1 MAPPATFRLP
11 DLESQSSPV
20 FITPEHQSF
29 SACMRTSFVGFV
41 HEPSS
46 ALPASF
52 HRRFRHCLS
61 GLNADGVLARYDITQ
76 PMGPGTALA
85 RTRVTRCLIGK
96 PGSTYKYLGL
106 RMFAHPWS
114 GDEASEACK
123 ELRKLSKKLEDRAV
137 TQGGAR
143 DGTSCFNLVL
153 LNRMAPEELRAA
165 KREKVYGMGP
175 LSVAWHADSSLQDFT
190 AISVYV
196 AHHPASQRTFDSP
209 APAPQP
215 SGAPERAWR
224 VALRVVHDVE
234 GPTMRATL
242 TAGGEGK
249 REESKR
255 DDDVT
260 PAVLIP
266 MSDGDCYHMVDD
278 FNHHHQHAVIQPE
291 PSAAADT
298 YATEAAEA
306 ASALEVRYSS
316 THRVALEDGHSFS
329 SVRQRCVA
337 AVAAAGVPLDAQ
349 DDADA
354 QAGAAGATGAS
365 SAAAA
370 SAPSAASSA
379 TASAWSAARIG
390 SCAQWQ
396 EEQACLSEL
405 EFEWI
410 RQWYVQGAAHRD
422 EHGWWG
428 PRIAKLEALWSQLE
442 RLTFQRL
449 CSLRLAVA
457 AADGAPDGVASQG
470 SASQCMVPQ
479 GSASQGMVPQGSAP
493 QGAAGIV
500 PVQARAALLTSG
512 QATAPTTAPPTGT
525 ELAHLLEL
533 GTVLK
538 GALTRRHRLRAAW
551 AQRVRDPIFTD
562 LPVGYSPLPCLFEVG
577 SPQHPAALGEL
588 TLPELKSPEL
598 KSTELT
604 LPELKSPELK
614 SPELTLPEDL
624 GPALVELERLQA
636 RLSAHRKLRKPC
648 YQFAKFGNCSKGG
661 ACPFAHER
669 PAAAAGV
676 AGAPAGALTT
686 QSAVPSVVPSVV
698 PSGTAASAPPATAL
712 CRAPPAAKDC

>member
-20 FITPEHQSF
+20 FITPEHPSF
-29 SACMRTSFVGFV
+29 SACMRTSFGGFV

-137 TQGGAR
+137 TQGCAR
-143 DGTSCFNLVL
+143 DGTSRFNLVL

-196 AHHPASQRTFDSP
+196 AHHPASQRTFDTP

-215 SGAPERAWR
+215 SAAPQRAWR

-242 TAGGEGK
+242 TAGGDGK

-266 MSDGDCYHMVDD
+266 MNDGDCYHMVDD

-291 PSAAADT
+291 PT
-298 YATEAAEA
+298 PRPPTRPLPRLPRLPRPP
-306 ASALEVRYSS
+306 ALS
-316 THRVALEDGHSFS
+316 
-329 SVRQRCVA
+329 RCLHPSRRA
-337 AVAAAGVPLDAQ
+337 RGWAQ
-349 DDADA
+349 
-354 QAGAAGATGAS
+354 
-365 SAAAA
+365 
-370 SAPSAASSA
+370 
-379 TASAWSAARIG
+379 
-390 SCAQWQ
+390 
-396 EEQACLSEL
+396 L
-405 EFEWI
+405 
-410 RQWYVQGAAHRD
+410 
-422 EHGWWG
+422 
-428 PRIAKLEALWSQLE
+428 QL
-442 RLTFQRL
+442 R
-449 CSLRLAVA
+449 
-457 AADGAPDGVASQG
+457 
-470 SASQCMVPQ
+470 
-479 GSASQGMVPQGSAP
+479 
-493 QGAAGIV
+493 
-500 PVQARAALLTSG
+500 
-512 QATAPTTAPPTGT
+512 APT
-525 ELAHLLEL
+525 LR
-533 GTVLK
+533 
-538 GALTRRHRLRAAW
+538 RRHRGGRCTS
-551 AQRVRDPIFTD
+551 RRDC
-562 LPVGYSPLPCLFEVG
+562 G
-577 SPQHPAALGEL
+577 
-588 TLPELKSPEL
+588 
-598 KSTELT
+598 
-604 LPELKSPELK
+604 
-614 SPELTLPEDL
+614 
-624 GPALVELERLQA
+624 R
-636 RLSAHRKLRKPC
+636 R
-648 YQFAKFGNCSKGG
+648 
-661 ACPFAHER
+661 
-669 PAAAAGV
+669 
-676 AGAPAGALTT
+676 
-686 QSAVPSVVPSVV
+686 
-698 PSGTAASAPPATAL
+698 
-712 CRAPPAAKDC
+712 

>member
-291 PSAAADT
+291 PSATADT

-405 EFEWI
+405 ECEWI

-479 GSASQGMVPQGSAP
+479 GSAP

-512 QATAPTTAPPTGT
+512 QATA
-525 ELAHLLEL
+525 
-533 GTVLK
+533 
-538 GALTRRHRLRAAW
+538 
-551 AQRVRDPIFTD
+551 
-562 LPVGYSPLPCLFEVG
+562 
-577 SPQHPAALGEL
+577 
-588 TLPELKSPEL
+588 
-598 KSTELT
+598 
-604 LPELKSPELK
+604 
-614 SPELTLPEDL
+614 
-624 GPALVELERLQA
+624 
-636 RLSAHRKLRKPC
+636 RKLLTTR
-648 YQFAKFGNCSKGG
+648 G
-661 ACPFAHER
+661 ACARQPTNR
-669 PAAAAGV
+669 
-676 AGAPAGALTT
+676 AGAARAGT
-686 QSAVPSVVPSVV
+686 
-698 PSGTAASAPPATAL
+698 
-712 CRAPPAAKDC
+712 R